1 MNEFEQYFCPN
12 EQCKDYGLRRQGN
25 IGIRGKYGKGKKP

>member
-1 MNEFEQYFCPN
+1 MNELEQYFCPN
-12 EQCKDYGLRRQGN
+12 KQCKDYGLRRQDN